1 MEEFYMKKLNIG
13 VIGAGFMG
21 KAHVVGYSNMPKLFW
36 PAPAMPVMKTI
47 CDIVPEIAEDAKERF
62 SFEKCCTDWH
72 DIINDPE
79 IDVVSICT
87 PNNTHATIAIAALQ
101 AGKHVICEKPIASTL
116 EDAKKMAEAAIE
128 AAEKGIISMSAYQYR
143 RVPALVLAKKFID
156 EGSIGKIL
164 NVRCTY
170 LQSWSADPN
179 SPLSWRFQKD
189 IAGAGTLGDIASH
202 VIDIAQYLA
211 GDIDEVVSM
220 MKTYIKDRPV
230 QEGGVDLLGTVKLGA
245 DVKKQEVDVDD
256 EDTFLVKFKSG
267 TIGSIEA
274 TRNAWGRH
282 NFITVELHGTEGSIY
297 FNYERLNELQV
308 CWAKDPD
315 DRRGFKTI
323 HTGPAHFYGD
333 ATWNIPGMNIGY
345 GELKT
350 IEMYD
355 FIHAIVNEEQPS
367 TRFEVGCRVEKVC
380 EAVAKSAG
388 SKQWEKVVD

>member
-1 MEEFYMKKLNIG
+1 MKKLNVG
-13 VIGAGFMG
+13 LIGAGFMG

-36 PAPAMPVMKTI
+36 PAPAVPVMKTV
-47 CDIVPEIAEDAKERF
+47 CDIVPEIAADAKERF
-62 SFEKCCTDWH
+62 GFEQCCVNWQ
-72 DIINDPE
+72 DIVNDPE

-87 PNNTHATIAIAALQ
+87 PNNAHAEIAIAALK

-116 EDAKKMAEAAIE
+116 EDAKKMLEAAAEA
-128 AAEKGIISMSAYQYR
+128 EKKDIISMNAYQYR

-156 EGSIGKIL
+156 EGSLGAIY

-170 LQSWSADPN
+170 LQSWSADPD

-220 MKTYIKDRPV
+220 LKTYIKERPV
-230 QEGGVDLLGTVKLGA
+230 QEGGVDLLGTVKLGTDA
-245 DVKKQEVDVDD
+245 KRQAVDVDD
-256 EDTFLVKFKSG
+256 EASFLVRFKNG
-267 TIGSIEA
+267 AVGSIEA
-274 TRNAWGRH
+274 TRNAWGRN
-282 NFITVELHGTEGSIY
+282 NFLTMELHGSLGTVI

-323 HTGPAHFYGD
+323 YTGPAHFYGD

-345 GELKT
+345 GELKA
-350 IEMYD
+350 IEMFD
-355 FIHAIVNEEQPS
+355 FINAIVKKEQPS
-367 TRFEVGCRVEKVC
+367 TKFATGYRVERVC
-380 EAVAKSAG
+380 EAVAKSAD
-388 SKQWEKVVD
+388 SRQWEKVVV